1 MHLKSYDKITLENN
15 KMFLHVKLGF
25 SEIKVN
31 VTNVFKLGHEVAE
44 FRITKKETKETVLL
58 SDFS

>member
-1 MHLKSYDKITLENN
+1 MHRQPYDKITIEHD
-15 KMFLHVKLGF
+15 KMFLHIKDGLH
-25 SEIKVN
+25 EIKVN
-31 VTNVFKLGHEVAE
+31 VTNVYKLGQEVAE